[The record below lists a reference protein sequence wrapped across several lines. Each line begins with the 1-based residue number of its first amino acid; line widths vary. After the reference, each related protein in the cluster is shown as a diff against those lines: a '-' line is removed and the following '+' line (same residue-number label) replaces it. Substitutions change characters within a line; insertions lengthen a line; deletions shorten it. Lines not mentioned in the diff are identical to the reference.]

1 MEGQYC
7 VDLLNNTVLPSK
19 IYSPGP
25 DPCTSCT
32 CDNGAPTYCKVITCA
47 TPKNCRLVHPHT
59 TCCNFECHENIDLT
73 SVTLGGSSLP
83 ERVVSFNEITLRF
96 VVIAFTVFVSMCL
109 VAFLVHRLKKRKLR
123 GRQTPRLGVEDNR
136 IGYIEGSIRGSI
148 RYLPEYVAY
157 EPPHAALWKPHGYF
171 PTGEAPPP
179 YEEAVAA
186 ARAEAALQTRS
197 LPSET
202 PSLGIV
208 STVTMPYHRTIPLNL
223 LSGNSHATTTTTAVI
238 VRSNVHYDT
247 LPQASQTNTI
257 ESNNNNNIRHP
268 SLSRTPAVTSIT
280 SPPTLPST
288 ESTPTLHTHH
298 PIPSCH
304 PASNSKQL
312 ELKSPASQ
320 PLPKPLNSVKPKS
333 MPQGRDSTA
342 CLNNIYANVSSPAP
356 VSYMGGVCKESKLS
370 SQHGHSH
377 SHTTDKSGHD
387 KDRMGCKSS
396 PHYAKCERGLEGSKY
411 ERGALER
418 LSDGSKYERNMESS
432 SKYERMSD
440 GIKFESNSNK
450 YERSLSDSAAKYER
464 NPSDSCKATNKHDY
478 IYLSTKSHEGD
489 SRSRPNSL
497 EHGQHSEHAHH
508 SHKKHKKQMPHGSNT
523 VQRNLTMPKTGKNS
537 KNGIGKNLHT
547 NHMALEKQYDQILKN
562 TLKAP
567 PSHPST
573 GHHDRRNHTS
583 SNTRA
588 TVATISSSYGS
599 HHTTIPNY
607 FTAPPSSDVIK
618 PPSIYKSSTT
628 PTLLSH
634 LSNSNPILSMSLDSN
649 DEDYIEECENCRSD
663 VIPSGDDAR
672 LADLETMTLQ
682 RSRPNCYEEFTEEK
696 FASTSLTL
704 PTHCRVQSSRPTA
717 MPPVINRFSSI
728 LSQSSLSEEDD

>member
-280 SPPTLPST
+280 SPPP
-288 ESTPTLHTHH
+288 P
-298 PIPSCH
+298 
-304 PASNSKQL
+304 
-312 ELKSPASQ
+312 
-320 PLPKPLNSVKPKS
+320 PL
-333 MPQGRDSTA
+333 
-342 CLNNIYANVSSPAP
+342 
-356 VSYMGGVCKESKLS
+356 
-370 SQHGHSH
+370 
-377 SHTTDKSGHD
+377 
-387 KDRMGCKSS
+387 
-396 PHYAKCERGLEGSKY
+396 
-411 ERGALER
+411 
-418 LSDGSKYERNMESS
+418 
-432 SKYERMSD
+432 
-440 GIKFESNSNK
+440 
-450 YERSLSDSAAKYER
+450 
-464 NPSDSCKATNKHDY
+464 
-478 IYLSTKSHEGD
+478 
-489 SRSRPNSL
+489 
-497 EHGQHSEHAHH
+497 
-508 SHKKHKKQMPHGSNT
+508 
-523 VQRNLTMPKTGKNS
+523 
-537 KNGIGKNLHT
+537 
-547 NHMALEKQYDQILKN
+547 
-562 TLKAP
+562 
-567 PSHPST
+567 
-573 GHHDRRNHTS
+573 
-583 SNTRA
+583 
-588 TVATISSSYGS
+588 
-599 HHTTIPNY
+599 
-607 FTAPPSSDVIK
+607 
-618 PPSIYKSSTT
+618 
-628 PTLLSH
+628 
-634 LSNSNPILSMSLDSN
+634 
-649 DEDYIEECENCRSD
+649 
-663 VIPSGDDAR
+663 
-672 LADLETMTLQ
+672 LQ
-682 RSRPNCYEEFTEEK
+682 
-696 FASTSLTL
+696 
-704 PTHCRVQSSRPTA
+704 
-717 MPPVINRFSSI
+717 
-728 LSQSSLSEEDD
+728 